1 MLWNLF
7 NSGLYEMVT
16 YQSKSALIICTTLFA
31 ILAFAIPYLLGS
43 INTAVLISRV
53 FYGDDVRNHGSG
65 NAGLTNTLRTYG
77 KKAALFVLLGDILKT
92 VLAVFVGGLFGGLH
106 YMGGYALGWG
116 GFLGAVGC
124 ILGHVFPV
132 YYKFKGG
139 KGVLCAATSIL
150 ILSPAVFCVLLL
162 VFVIMVGFTKFVSL
176 GSIMGALTYPLF
188 YNILFKISF
197 SAMPVAAPF
206 YVTLFTV
213 FVAFFIVYLHRANIQ
228 RLMKGEESR
237 LSFRK

>member
-1 MLWNLF
+1 MFWDLF
-7 NSGLYEMVT
+7 NLGLVEIAT
-16 YQSKSALIICTTLFA
+16 YHSRIALIVCTSLFS

-43 INTAVLISRV
+43 INTSVLISRV

-77 KKAALFVLLGDILKT
+77 KKAALYVLLGDILKT
-92 VLAVFVGGLFGGLH
+92 VLAVFIGGLFGGLH

-124 ILGHVFPV
+124 ILGHVYPI

-139 KGVLCAATSIL
+139 KGVLCTATSIL
-150 ILSPAVFCVLLL
+150 ILSPIVFCVLLL

-188 YNILFKISF
+188 YNILFKITF
-197 SAMPVAAPF
+197 SALPVTAPF
-206 YVTLFTV
+206 YVTIFTV
-213 FVAFFIVYLHRANIQ
+213 FIAFFIVYLHRANIQ

>member
-1 MLWNLF
+1 MFWNLF
-7 NSGLYEMVT
+7 NLGLYEIVS
-16 YQSKSALIICTTLFA
+16 YKSHGALIAGTTVFA

-53 FYGDDVRNHGSG
+53 FYGDDVRHHGSG

-92 VLAVFVGGLFGGLH
+92 VLSVFVGGLFGGLH
-106 YMGGYALGWG
+106 FMGGYALGWG

-150 ILSPAVFCVLLL
+150 ALSPIVFCVLLL
-162 VFVIMVGFTKFVSL
+162 VFVIVVGFTKFVSL

-188 YNILFKISF
+188 FNILFKISF
-197 SAMPVAAPF
+197 SAKPVAAPF
-206 YVTLFTV
+206 YVTLYTV

-228 RLMKGEESR
+228 RLMKGEESK
-237 LSFRK
+237 LSFKK